1 MPSPYHGLV
10 YADLIHSK
18 DNHTKPVKKQ
28 SPTVYAKID
37 HVKTA
42 NAKKTEENLEQA
54 NEDERLWNS
63 PLMESWKCC

>member
-1 MPSPYHGLV
+1 MPPPYHGLV

-18 DNHTKPVKKQ
+18 DNQAKPVKKQ

-42 NAKKTEENLEQA
+42 NAKPPEEDLE
-54 NEDERLWNS
+54 ETKEGERLWNFL
-63 PLMESWKCC
+63 LMESWECC